1 MPMRTILHNRGMKW
15 LIFMLL
21 AVSAFGATVRL
32 YLKDGTYQ
40 LVREYQVLSDRVK
53 YLSAERGEWEELPLE
68 LVDLDHTKKEVA
80 ASESAAKEEA
90 KADEEEDAAIK
101 AERLEVASVPLTPG
115 GYYIHDGKLE
125 PMKQA
130 EVTIVSDK
138 KRAVLKYLSP
148 VPIVPGKS
156 TAEIPGGS
164 AMMKIT
170 AARPEFYFRM
180 NESEGLA
187 IVKLSAKK
195 SLRVVEEISTLQIA
209 EETTETRHEVAT
221 FKRQYSDLL
230 FKIWPEKPLEPGEY
244 ALLKYSDGKVDP
256 QVWDFSVG
264 K

>member
-1 MPMRTILHNRGMKW
+1 
-15 LIFMLL
+15 MLL

-80 ASESAAKEEA
+80 ATEATAKAEA

-101 AERLEVASVPLTPG
+101 AEREEVASVPQTPG
-115 GYYIHDGKLE
+115 GYYSHNGKME
-125 PMKQA
+125 PIKQA

-138 KRAVLKYLSP
+138 KRTVLKYLSP

-156 TAEIPGGS
+156 TAEIPGPS
-164 AMMKIT
+164 SQFRIT
-170 AARPEFYFRM
+170 DVRPEFYFRLGD
-180 NESEGLA
+180 SEGLA
-187 IVKLSAKK
+187 IVKLSSKK
-195 SLRVVEEISTLQIA
+195 NLRVVEEISVLQIA

-221 FKRQYSDLL
+221 FKRQFSDLL

-244 ALLKYSDGKVDP
+244 ALLEYTEGKVDP

-264 K
+264 PAK